1 MSDQIGVVDVGV
13 GRQQGGC
20 QFLNLFYDFGDICV
34 HGVMVVID
42 FVGEF
47 NQDILL
53 IVGISGHGWIVD
65 RGGADGIGIGG
76 S

>member
-1 MSDQIGVVDVGV
+1 M
-13 GRQQGGC
+13 
-20 QFLNLFYDFGDICV
+20 